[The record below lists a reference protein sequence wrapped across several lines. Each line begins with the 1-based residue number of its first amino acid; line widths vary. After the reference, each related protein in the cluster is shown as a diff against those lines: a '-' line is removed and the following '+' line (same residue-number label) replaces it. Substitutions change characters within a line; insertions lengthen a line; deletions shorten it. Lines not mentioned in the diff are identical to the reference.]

1 MLRAQGRWT
10 YTDLEPIGYLN
21 SDALT
26 WVGPT
31 EGPYK
36 DMSVKQLVQTA
47 KDKPGTLRV
56 ATVPGSMWD
65 YLIEQVETNTGA
77 KVLRVPFQG
86 GGAGI
91 NALAGGNVD
100 IAQGFYSEF
109 RGLAD
114 AGKVRPIG
122 VAASERLSFLKDTP
136 TMNEALG
143 GNEYQWFV
151 IRFAVVPKGT
161 PEERKAY
168 LGAAI
173 RAAMKDPE
181 LVAEY
186 LKAGVYFDPKL
197 TDPSRMQAN
206 LNAYAEAERAFY
218 VKTGRLK

>member
-1 MLRAQGRWT
+1 
-10 YTDLEPIGYLN
+10 
-21 SDALT
+21 
-26 WVGPT
+26 
-31 EGPYK
+31 
-36 DMSVKQLVQTA
+36 MSVKQIVQVA
-47 KDKPGTLRV
+47 KDKPNTVRA

-65 YLIEQVETNTGA
+65 YILDQVEANSGA
-77 KVLRVPFQG
+77 KFLRVPFQG

-100 IAQGFYSEF
+100 IAQGFFSEF

-114 AGKVRPIG
+114 AGKVAPLG
-122 VAASERLSFLKDTP
+122 VAAPERLSFLKDTP

-143 GNEYQWFV
+143 GNEYQWII

-161 PEERKAY
+161 PADRKAY

-173 RAAMKDPE
+173 QTAMRDSE

-197 TDPSRMQAN
+197 TDPSRMEAN
-206 LNAYAEAERAFY
+206 LKAYAEAEREFY
-218 VKTGRLK
+218 QKTGRLK